1 MKAIYKRELKAYF
14 TSMQAY
20 IYLALF
26 VCITGIFY
34 FVADIIYG
42 YNDFASFVLS
52 NFNYMIFI
60 YGIAIPILTMRLF
73 AEEKRHKT
81 DQLLLTAPV
90 SVWEIVLGKYLACAT
105 IFVIGLAIISI
116 FPVIIAINGTIP
128 VGNTISGY
136 VGVLLFALCIMA
148 IGTLI
153 SSLTEE
159 PVISVIVSAVAG
171 FLILFF
177 SSLVSF
183 LPDGRIPTLIFFLLI
198 AIGIAVLFY
207 FDTKKLW
214 IAGVTLVVG
223 VGITAGLSVWLK
235 EWFPYGLTTC
245 LNWLS
250 IEKRYEEFLN
260 GMLNLSSIIYL
271 LTVTAVCLFLTTQ
284 VIAKRR
290 WR

>member
-14 TSMQAY
+14 TSMQVY

-26 VCITGIFY
+26 VCITGIFF

-60 YGIAIPILTMRLF
+60 YAIIIPVLTMRLF
-73 AEEKRHKT
+73 AEEKKHKT

-90 SVWEIVLGKYLACAT
+90 SVWEIVLGKYFACAT
-105 IFVIGLAIISI
+105 VFLIGLAVITV
-116 FPVIIAINGTIP
+116 FPVIIAIKGTLP
-128 VGNTISGY
+128 VASIISGY

-159 PVISVIVSAVAG
+159 PVIAVVVSAGAG

-183 LPDGRIPTLIFFLLI
+183 LPDGRVPTLILCILI
-198 AIGIAVLFY
+198 VTGLAVLFY
-207 FDTKKLW
+207 FDTRKLW
-214 IAGVTLVVG
+214 ISGVVLAVG
-223 VGITAGLSVWLK
+223 GGITAGLYFWQK
-235 EWFPYGLTTC
+235 EWFTYGLTTC

>member
-1 MKAIYKRELKAYF
+1 MRAIYKRELKAYF
-14 TSMQAY
+14 TSMQVY

-60 YGIAIPILTMRLF
+60 YAIVIPILTMRLF
-73 AEEKRHKT
+73 AEEKKYKT

-90 SVWEIVLGKYLACAT
+90 SIWEIVIGKYLACVT
-105 IFVIGLAIISI
+105 VFVIGLALITI
-116 FPVIIAINGTIP
+116 FPIIIAMNGTLP
-128 VGNTISGY
+128 MGSTISGY
-136 VGVLLFALCIMA
+136 IGVLLLALCMMA

-159 PVISVIVSAVAG
+159 PVIAVIVSAAVG
-171 FLILFF
+171 FLVLFF
-177 SSLVSF
+177 PSLVSF
-183 LPDGRIPTLIFFLLI
+183 LPNGRVATLIFCMI
-198 AIGIAVLFY
+198 IVIGIAVLFY
-207 FDTKKLW
+207 IDTKKLW
-214 IAGVTLVVG
+214 IAGIALFVG
-223 VGITAGLSVWLK
+223 TGITTGLYFWQK
-235 EWFPYGLTTC
+235 EWFTYGLTTC

-260 GMLNLSSIIYL
+260 GMLNLSSIVYL
-271 LTVTAVCLFLTTQ
+271 LTVIGVCLFLTTQ

>member
-1 MKAIYKRELKAYF
+1 MTAILKRELKAYF
-14 TSMQAY
+14 TSMQVY

-26 VCITGIFY
+26 VCITGIFF
-34 FVADIIYG
+34 FVANIIYG

-60 YGIAIPILTMRLF
+60 YAIAIPILTMRMF
-73 AEEKRHKT
+73 AEEKKHRT

-90 SVWEIVLGKYLACAT
+90 SVWEIVLGKYFACAT
-105 IFVIGLAIISI
+105 VFVIGLTLITV
-116 FPVIIAINGTIP
+116 FPVIIAVKGSLP
-128 VGNTISGY
+128 VASVISGY
-136 VGVLLFALCIMA
+136 VGMLLLALCIMA

-159 PVISVIVSAVAG
+159 PVIAVVVSAAAG

-183 LPDGRIPTLIFFLLI
+183 LPNGTVPTLIFCLLI
-198 AIGIAVLFY
+198 VMGLAVLFY
-207 FDTKKLW
+207 VDTRKLW
-214 IAGVTLVVG
+214 IAGVALLAG
-223 VGITAGLSVWLK
+223 AGITAGLYFWQK
-235 EWFPYGLTTC
+235 EWFMYGLTTC

-260 GMLNLSSIIYL
+260 GMLNLSSIVYL
-271 LTVTAVCLFLTTQ
+271 LTVTGVCLFLTTQ

>member
-14 TSMQAY
+14 TSMQVY

-26 VCITGIFY
+26 VCITGIFF

-60 YGIAIPILTMRLF
+60 YAIIIPVLTMRLF
-73 AEEKRHKT
+73 AEEKKHKT

-90 SVWEIVLGKYLACAT
+90 SVWEIVLGKYLACVT
-105 IFVIGLAIISI
+105 VFLIGLAVITL
-116 FPVIIAINGTIP
+116 FPVIIAVKGVLP
-128 VGNTISGY
+128 VASIISGY

-159 PVISVIVSAVAG
+159 PVIAVVVSAGAG

-183 LPDGRIPTLIFFLLI
+183 LPDGRVPTLIFCILI
-198 AIGIAVLFY
+198 VVGLAVLFY
-207 FDTKKLW
+207 FDTRKLW
-214 IAGVTLVVG
+214 ISGVVLAVG
-223 VGITAGLSVWLK
+223 GGITAGLYFWQK
-235 EWFPYGLTTC
+235 EWFTYGLTTC

>member
-1 MKAIYKRELKAYF
+1 MRAIYKRELKAYF
-14 TSMQAY
+14 TSMQVY

-60 YGIAIPILTMRLF
+60 YAIVIPILTMRLF
-73 AEEKRHKT
+73 AEEKKYKT

-90 SVWEIVLGKYLACAT
+90 SIWEIVIGKYLACVT
-105 IFVIGLAIISI
+105 VFVIGLALITI
-116 FPVIIAINGTIP
+116 FPIIIAMNGTLP
-128 VGNTISGY
+128 MGSTISGY
-136 VGVLLFALCIMA
+136 IGVLLLALCMMA

-159 PVISVIVSAVAG
+159 PVIAVIVSAAVG
-171 FLILFF
+171 FLVLFF
-177 SSLVSF
+177 PSLVSF
-183 LPDGRIPTLIFFLLI
+183 LPNGRVATLIFCMI
-198 AIGIAVLFY
+198 IVIGIAVLFY
-207 FDTKKLW
+207 IDTKKLW
-214 IAGVTLVVG
+214 IAGIALFVG
-223 VGITAGLSVWLK
+223 TGITTGLYFWQK
-235 EWFPYGLTTC
+235 EWFTYGLTTC

-260 GMLNLSSIIYL
+260 GMLNLSSMVYL
-271 LTVTAVCLFLTTQ
+271 LTVIGVCLFLTTQ

>member
-1 MKAIYKRELKAYF
+1 MRAIYKRELKAYF
-14 TSMQAY
+14 TSMQVY

-34 FVADIIYG
+34 FVSDIIYG

-60 YGIAIPILTMRLF
+60 YAIVIPILTMRLF
-73 AEEKRHKT
+73 AEEKKYKT

-90 SVWEIVLGKYLACAT
+90 SIWEIVIGKYLACVT
-105 IFVIGLAIISI
+105 VFVIGLALITI
-116 FPVIIAINGTIP
+116 FPIIIAMNGTLP
-128 VGNTISGY
+128 MGSTISGY
-136 VGVLLFALCIMA
+136 IGVLLLALCMMA

-159 PVISVIVSAVAG
+159 PVIAVIVSAAVG
-171 FLILFF
+171 FLVLFF
-177 SSLVSF
+177 PSLVSF
-183 LPDGRIPTLIFFLLI
+183 LPNGRVATLIFCMI
-198 AIGIAVLFY
+198 IVIGIAVLFY
-207 FDTKKLW
+207 IDTKKLW
-214 IAGVTLVVG
+214 IAGIALFVG
-223 VGITAGLSVWLK
+223 TGITTGLYFWQK
-235 EWFPYGLTTC
+235 EWFTYGLTTC

-260 GMLNLSSIIYL
+260 GMLNLSSMVYL
-271 LTVTAVCLFLTTQ
+271 LTVIGVCLFLTTQ